1 MDKCFKLSTKWRSQQ
16 NKNNRGLSEVNLEE
30 ILTHT
35 RKLRKIVIRLKIS
48 DMKYIAQNSDMN
60 KQLDKAVA

>member
-1 MDKCFKLSTKWRSQQ
+1 MDKCFKLSTTWRSQR

>member
-35 RKLRKIVIRLKIS
+35 RKLRKIVSHLKIS

>member
-1 MDKCFKLSTKWRSQQ
+1 M
-16 NKNNRGLSEVNLEE
+16 NLEE

-35 RKLRKIVIRLKIS
+35 RKLRKIVSHLKIS

-60 KQLDKAVA
+60 IKQLDKAVA

>member
-1 MDKCFKLSTKWRSQQ
+1 M
-16 NKNNRGLSEVNLEE
+16 NLEE

-35 RKLRKIVIRLKIS
+35 RKLRKISHLKIS
-48 DMKYIAQNSDMN
+48 DMKYIAQNSDMT

>member
-1 MDKCFKLSTKWRSQQ
+1 M
-16 NKNNRGLSEVNLEE
+16 NLEE

>member
-1 MDKCFKLSTKWRSQQ
+1 M
-16 NKNNRGLSEVNLEE
+16 NLEE

-35 RKLRKIVIRLKIS
+35 RKLRKIVSHLKIS

>member
-1 MDKCFKLSTKWRSQQ
+1 MDKCFKLTTTWRSQR

-35 RKLRKIVIRLKIS
+35 RKLRKIVSHLKIS
-48 DMKYIAQNSDMN
+48 DMKYIAQNSDMT